1 MIDKVT
7 AETKILLVEKGKF
20 LSNETKAAETFSNI
34 FENSVNKLDINWD
47 DVKFNDEPVPST
59 NPGDIAI
66 QKLDNHPNV
75 KSIRDNITFSDI
87 FHFESVA
94 LDNILKEVTSRNS
107 DNNDTFKYISIRCL
121 KEVKDICRIILT
133 Q

>member
-107 DNNDTFKYISIRCL
+107 GNNDTSK
-121 KEVKDICRIILT
+121 
-133 Q
+133 

>member
-1 MIDKVT
+1 M
-7 AETKILLVEKGKF
+7 
-20 LSNETKAAETFSNI
+20 
-34 FENSVNKLDINWD
+34 
-47 DVKFNDEPVPST
+47 PST
-59 NPGDIAI
+59 NQGDIAI
-66 QKLDNHPNV
+66 QKLDNHLNV
-75 KSIRDNITFSDI
+75 KSIRYNITFSDI

-107 DNNDTFKYISIRCL
+107 GNNDPFKYISTHCL